1 MVTDLKVYPNPFRR
15 EATIDFG
22 RVVAESW
29 IRLVDVYGKL
39 IEEYRVKDTD
49 KYIIN
54 KGNKADG
61 IYFLEIEIEDK
72 LYNVKLIM
80 D

>member
-1 MVTDLKVYPNPFRR
+1 M
-15 EATIDFG
+15 
-22 RVVAESW
+22 

-39 IEEYRVKDTD
+39 IEKYRVKDTD

-61 IYFLEIEIEDK
+61 IILEIEMKI
-72 LYNVKLIM
+72 NCIM
-80 D
+80 LNLLWNDY